1 MFKEYDVA
9 TLKKLQNI
17 ELGILKDFLFI
28 CEKYHLTY
36 FSFAGTAIG
45 ALRHQGFIPWDDD
58 IDVCLPRKD
67 YEKFIRAAKKEFPD
81 KYTVMN
87 AEEDENYP
95 LTTTRWML
103 KGTKFRE
110 EALKDIDCE
119 LGIFLDIYPF
129 DNASDDEKEYKKQ
142 AWDAWFWSK
151 ILILRCIPKPVILG
165 KGFKVTL
172 MKLICRMAHFFLKIF
187 GFSKKKIYRKCKAAM
202 TRYNDRE
209 TGRLSYLCDTDRF
222 WNTIDKKD
230 LFPLRQEPF
239 EDVKLNFPA
248 NIEKMLSQM
257 HPDFMTLPP
266 VEKRKNHYPYQLDLG
281 KYGRE

>member
-1 MFKEYDVA
+1 MFKEYDDS
-9 TLKKLQNI
+9 TLKTLQRI
-17 ELGILKDFLFI
+17 ELGILKDFLYL
-28 CEKYHLTY
+28 CGKYELTY

-67 YEKFIRAAKKEFPD
+67 YEKFIQAAKEEFGE

-87 AEEDENYP
+87 AEYDENYP

-110 EALKDIDCE
+110 EALRDIDCE

-129 DNASDDEKEYKKQ
+129 DNVSDDDKEYRKQ
-142 AWDAWFWSK
+142 ARDAWFWSK
-151 ILILRCIPKPVILG
+151 ILILRCMPKPVILG
-165 KGFKVTL
+165 SGFKVAVERAV
-172 MKLICRMAHFFLKIF
+172 CRAAHLFLKVF
-187 GFSKKKIYRKCKAAM
+187 GFSKKKIYQKCKAAM
-202 TRYNDRE
+202 TRYQDRE

-222 WNTIDKKD
+222 WNTIEKKD
-230 LFPLRQEPF
+230 LYPLRQEPF
-239 EDVKLNFPA
+239 EDIKLNFP
-248 NIEKMLSQM
+248 NHIEKMLSQM

-266 VEKRKNHYPYQLDLG
+266 VEKRKNHYPYQLDFG
-281 KYGRE
+281 EYGRE